1 MFRLLFLLVGL
12 LALAAPAHAQQ
23 AQLYCRQADGGA
35 FVPVQPGQPC
45 PVALVP
51 SSSSAVA
58 IASVVSTSAE
68 ASHVIKAAAGNL
80 YSAYAV
86 NLTSTPGYVLIFD
99 ATSAPV
105 DGAVTPLDCA
115 PLPASGSAS
124 VNYRSGPPKRYATG
138 VVVVVS
144 SGASCFSKVSGT
156 ITAFISGDVQ

>member
-1 MFRLLFLLVGL
+1 MSRLVLIILGLLFM
-12 LALAAPAHAQQ
+12 APAAWAQQ
-23 AQLYCRQADGGA
+23 AMLYCRQADSGA

-45 PVALVP
+45 PVTLVP

-68 ASHVIKAAAGNL
+68 ASHIIKAAAGNL

-86 NLTSTPGYVLIFD
+86 NLTSTPGYLLVFD
-99 ATSAPV
+99 AASAPV

-124 VNYRSGPPKRYATG
+124 VNYRSGPPKRFATG

-144 SGASCFSKVSGT
+144 SAATCFTKTTGT